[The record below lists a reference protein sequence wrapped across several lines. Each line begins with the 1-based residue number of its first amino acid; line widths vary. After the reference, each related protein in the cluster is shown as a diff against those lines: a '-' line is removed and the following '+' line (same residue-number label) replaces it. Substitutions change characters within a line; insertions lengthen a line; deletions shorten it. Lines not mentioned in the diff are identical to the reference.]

1 MTSQLLTVSPGW
13 LLRHRYC
20 ILYVNS
26 KAREERE
33 LTELDSFL
41 EDSAILR
48 FSKEDKNIQLKRVAE
63 IRAVV
68 LG

>member
-1 MTSQLLTVSPGW
+1 
-13 LLRHRYC
+13 
-20 ILYVNS
+20 VNS